1 MSHSQ
6 TLLGKGDSR
15 TIFVKFLFSKIKDF
29 IKKNDKSDNNNHNN
43 SFLDVAKVKCTNVCI
58 FSQTT
63 MASGTQEKFQKSVLS
78 KLCHSILSF
87 RIPCKELIGTL
98 LIAQITLLIFSFLSK
113 GTLPFFSRNN
123 SHSALQNEVFA
134 KDGAWC
140 WFADPRAVYH
150 EGKLILINCS
160 T

>member
-1 MSHSQ
+1 M
-6 TLLGKGDSR
+6 
-15 TIFVKFLFSKIKDF
+15 
-29 IKKNDKSDNNNHNN
+29 
-43 SFLDVAKVKCTNVCI
+43 KCTNVCI

-98 LIAQITLLIFSFLSK
+98 LIAQITLLIFSFLSN
-113 GTLPFFSRNN
+113 GTLPFSSRSN

-160 T
+160 TWTHNQYITMTSLRGPFSSMRKGYLGT